1 MALSQFQWIAVGLAI
16 AVVLIPVVRWFWKKF
31 DMPSKW
37 ALEILQQRENDE
49 QEAEMWA
56 GIESQVEA
64 EKNEKRELE
73 MKQKEKQERAGKSLD
88 ADESVDVWNKLG
100 IDVPIEPVKR
110 EEPPPVVIENSSEI
124 VDSYVESEN
133 SEKPEEPDW
142 ELVEKMSNLS
152 EPLEGVPDAPDL
164 EELSDEEL
172 ESKEEDS
179 GWADDW

>member
-1 MALSQFQWIAVGLAI
+1 
-16 AVVLIPVVRWFWKKF
+16 
-31 DMPSKW
+31 
-37 ALEILQQRENDE
+37 
-49 QEAEMWA
+49 
-56 GIESQVEA
+56 
-64 EKNEKRELE
+64 

-124 VDSYVESEN
+124 VDSHVESEN

>member
-1 MALSQFQWIAVGLAI
+1 MREGGVGASDSKDESKVANSSKDSCDTPNVVKIPLAESN
-16 AVVLIPVVRWFWKKF
+16 VSIP
-31 DMPSKW
+31 PSNCDNSRRCC
-37 ALEILQQRENDE
+37 E
-49 QEAEMWA
+49 
-56 GIESQVEA
+56 
-64 EKNEKRELE
+64 
-73 MKQKEKQERAGKSLD
+73 
-88 ADESVDVWNKLG
+88 ADESIPLEDS
-100 IDVPIEPVKR
+100 
-110 EEPPPVVIENSSEI
+110 NSAKPSQSPLSRSRI
-124 VDSYVESEN
+124 ALATGGSGSPT

>member
-37 ALEILQQRENDE
+37 ALEILQRRENEE

-56 GIESQVEA
+56 EIEAQVEA
-64 EKNEKRELE
+64 EKNAKREFE
-73 MKQKEKQERAGKSLD
+73 MKQKEKQERAGRVLD
-88 ADESVDVWNKLG
+88 EEESIDVWNKLG

-110 EEPPPVVIENSSEI
+110 EEPPSVVIEKSSDITEPL
-124 VDSYVESEN
+124 VESAN
-133 SEKPEEPDW
+133 SENPEEPDW

-164 EELSDEEL
+164 EELSDEDL
-172 ESKEEDS
+172 ESKEEES